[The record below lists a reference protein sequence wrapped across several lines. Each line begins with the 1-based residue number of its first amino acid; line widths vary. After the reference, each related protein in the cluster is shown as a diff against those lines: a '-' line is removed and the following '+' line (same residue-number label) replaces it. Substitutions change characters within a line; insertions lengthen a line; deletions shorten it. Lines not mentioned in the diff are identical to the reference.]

1 MVRIRPSLSMTTPV
15 PSRSAPKLV
24 ALRAFGSALA
34 WTFTIAPKNFSASMP
49 GCALPAADVSAAT
62 AGRATARPAAV
73 SHAMTRHQ
81 HRERGGIMTTSGEE
95 AVAQD
100 LSTMARS
107 DRRNHRACKL
117 GLAGLT
123 PGSARY
129 NVLDTPLCPEET
141 PFED

>member
-1 MVRIRPSLSMTTPV
+1 
-15 PSRSAPKLV
+15 
-24 ALRAFGSALA
+24 
-34 WTFTIAPKNFSASMP
+34 
-49 GCALPAADVSAAT
+49 
-62 AGRATARPAAV
+62 
-73 SHAMTRHQ
+73 
-81 HRERGGIMTTSGEE
+81 MTTSGEE